1 MGQKVN
7 PIGLRLGITR
17 TWESRWFAR
26 KDYAK
31 LLHEDLKIRKHVK
44 EKLKNGEVSHVEIIR
59 YPEKIN
65 VIIHTARPG
74 IVIGRKGVEVENLS
88 KELSEYTDK
97 AIQIKIKEIKTP
109 ELDAELVAQSVARQL
124 EGRISFRR
132 AMKKAISSAMQAG
145 ARGIKI
151 SVSGRLGGAEMARTE
166 HYMDGMV
173 PLHTFRADIDY
184 GFAEAK
190 TTFGTIG
197 VKVWI
202 NKGEIFK
209 KEKMQDA
216 GLLLRKKKPVGTKPA
231 V

>member
-7 PIGLRLGITR
+7 PIGLRLGIIR
-17 TWESRWFAR
+17 TWESRWYSK

-31 LLHEDLKIRKHVK
+31 NLQEDIKIRTHVK
-44 EKLKNGEVSHVEIIR
+44 NKLKNGEVSHVEIIR
-59 YPEKIN
+59 YPEKMN

-88 KELSEYTDK
+88 KEISKYTDK
-97 AIQIKIKEIKTP
+97 AIQIKIKEIKVP
-109 ELDAELVAQSVARQL
+109 ELDGELVAQGVARQL

-151 SVSGRLGGAEMARTE
+151 SVAGRLGGAEMARTE
-166 HYMDGMV
+166 HYMEGMV

-202 NKGEIFK
+202 YKGEVFK
-209 KEKMQDA
+209 KEKQPDA
-216 GLLLRKKKPVGTKPA
+216 GVLIRKKKPAA

>member
-216 GLLLRKKKPVGTKPA
+216 GLLLRKKKPVGAKPGI
-231 V
+231 

>member
-88 KELSEYTDK
+88 KELSQYTDK

-202 NKGEIFK
+202 NKGEVFK

-216 GLLLRKKKPVGTKPA
+216 GLLLRKKKPAGVRSEG
-231 V
+231 

>member
-7 PIGLRLGITR
+7 PIGLRLGIIR
-17 TWESRWFAR
+17 TWRFRW
-26 KDYAK
+26 YAK
-31 LLHEDLKIRKHVK
+31 KNYAKNLHEDIKIRKYVK
-44 EKLKNGEVSHVEIIR
+44 DKLKNGEVSNVEIIR
-59 YPEKIN
+59 YPEKVN
-65 VIIHTARPG
+65 VIIHTSRPG

-88 KELSEYTDK
+88 KELAKYTDR

-109 ELDAELVAQSVARQL
+109 ELDAGLVSQGVARQL

-132 AMKKAISSAMQAG
+132 AMKKSISSAMQAG
-145 ARGIKI
+145 ARGVKI

-166 HYMDGMV
+166 HYKDGMV
-173 PLHTFRADIDY
+173 PLHTFRADVDY

-202 NKGEIFK
+202 YKGEIFK
-209 KEKMQDA
+209 KEKNQEA
-216 GLLLRKKKPVGTKPA
+216 GALIRKKKPTGIQA
-231 V
+231 